1 MISRRFLELLACPTC
16 GGHELNI
23 GAGKRPELQCESC
36 DSHFPIVDGIID
48 MMPQQRSVQ
57 PGQYRTETLFDL
69 IAGVYDFVAPV
80 MSVGIWHCSPL
91 RYIDQENRAV
101 GRANGGVLLKAPIAT
116 GIVIDKVL
124 APYHDIAVVGV
135 DSSWNMLRKAKA
147 RLQDHGV
154 PFLLIRADLSRLPLR
169 NGSVDGVQSV
179 NGLHTFVERQKA
191 IAEWLRVAK
200 PGSVISGTAL
210 IRGEEATA
218 DAALDQFEQ
227 YGVYPMLRS
236 GRFLIEELNNTGV
249 EAIHHEMYGAV
260 MFYSGIKSVEKTK
273 KKAG

>member
-16 GGHELNI
+16 GGHELNL
-23 GAGKRPELQCESC
+23 GAGKRPELKCESC
-36 DSHFPIVDGIID
+36 DSRFPIVDGIID

-69 IAGVYDFVAPV
+69 IAGVYDVVAPV

-124 APYHDIAVVGV
+124 APYHDIAVLGV
-135 DSSWNMLRKAKA
+135 DSSWKMLRKAKA
-147 RLQDHGV
+147 RLEEHGV
-154 PFLLIRADLSRLPLR
+154 PFLLLRADLSRLPLR
-169 NGSVDGVQSV
+169 DNSVDGVQSV
-179 NGLHTFVERQKA
+179 NGLHTFVERQKVVS
-191 IAEWLRVAK
+191 EWLRVAK
-200 PGSVISGTAL
+200 PESVISGSAL
-210 IRGEEATA
+210 IRGQEGTA
-218 DAALDQFEQ
+218 DAALDRFEQ

-236 GRFLIEELNNTGV
+236 GRFLVEELNNSGV

-260 MFYSGIKSVEKTK
+260 MFYAGHKKVEMLAEN
-273 KKAG
+273 AG